1 MLVDGR
7 YSISWRVGQC
17 LETPAIYFPL
27 FYRLGPGQTL
37 VLMGQNFL
45 NDGKKHAPARAALQL
60 PVHVHHELLL
70 QKGPCIKNCGPRASW
85 TALAKWVN
93 CNYKRDFLTTSG
105 PHTTWTVLAKWV
117 SCDYK
122 SDFLTT
128 SGPHTTWTV
137 LAKWVSC
144 DYKSDFLTTSGPQTT
159 WTVLA
164 KWVSCDYKRG
174 LLTTSGPHA
183 KLSVSYRS
191 CKKETASHLS
201 DHVLHELLQ
210 LHCNC
215 KRDCLSAS
223 GPRATWTIAI
233 IS

>member
-105 PHTTWTVLAKWV
+105 QHTTWTVLAKWV

-144 DYKSDFLTTSGPQTT
+144 DYK
-159 WTVLA
+159 
-164 KWVSCDYKRG
+164 RG
-174 LLTTSGPHA
+174 LITTSGPHA
-183 KLSVSYRS
+183 KLNVSYRS

>member
-1 MLVDGR
+1 
-7 YSISWRVGQC
+7 
-17 LETPAIYFPL
+17 
-27 FYRLGPGQTL
+27 
-37 VLMGQNFL
+37 MGQNFL

-85 TALAKWVN
+85 TALAKWVT

-105 PHTTWTVLAKWV
+105 PHTTWTELAKWV

-144 DYKSDFLTTSGPQTT
+144 DYK
-159 WTVLA
+159 
-164 KWVSCDYKRG
+164 RG
-174 LLTTSGPHA
+174 LITTSGPHA

>member
-60 PVHVHHELLL
+60 PVHVLHELLL

-85 TALAKWVN
+85 TALAKWVT

-122 SDFLTT
+122 
-128 SGPHTTWTV
+128 
-137 LAKWVSC
+137 
-144 DYKSDFLTTSGPQTT
+144 
-159 WTVLA
+159 
-164 KWVSCDYKRG
+164 RG
-174 LLTTSGPHA
+174 LITTSGPHA
-183 KLSVSYRS
+183 KLNVSYRS